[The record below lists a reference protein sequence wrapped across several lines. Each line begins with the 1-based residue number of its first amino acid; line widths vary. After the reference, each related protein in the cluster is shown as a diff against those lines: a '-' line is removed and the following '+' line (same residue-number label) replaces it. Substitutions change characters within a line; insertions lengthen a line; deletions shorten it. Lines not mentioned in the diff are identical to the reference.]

1 MLGSQEHSAVPPNYP
16 ARQIRRQ
23 VQRVETLAHWEKP
36 ESPPLPVALPSSL
49 LGALFYLSSFCDC
62 LLSDQ
67 GNPGLEEFFKITA
80 LINRVESHQDAEE
93 VFRTLQE
100 ILKD

>member
-16 ARQIRRQ
+16 ARQIPRQ
-23 VQRVETLAHWEKP
+23 VQRAEMLAHWEKP
-36 ESPPLPVALPSSL
+36 ESSSLPVAPPPQQLL
-49 LGALFYLSSFCDC
+49 LGVLFYLTSFCDC

-80 LINRVESHQDAEE
+80 LSVESHQDAEE

>member
-1 MLGSQEHSAVPPNYP
+1 MLGSQEHSAVPSNHL

-36 ESPPLPVALPSSL
+36 GSSPLPVALPSSL
-49 LGALFYLSSFCDC
+49 LGALFYLSSFCDG
-62 LLSDQ
+62 LLSVQ
-67 GNPGLEEFFKITA
+67 RNLGLEEFFKITV
-80 LINRVESHQDAEE
+80 LSNRAERHQDAEE